1 MFFLP
6 FFSYRY
12 FLFDSFLKIS
22 FLLIFLL
29 YLCLLLLYRL
39 LFISSVFSLCG
50 SFPSLLNWILS
61 SSCFLM
67 KAVKLPCKYSLTNLS
82 LIYFFNLKYIYT
94 FIWNIFSLFL
104 KKNYRSK
111 GFVFW
116 VLKFKYFKNETLF
129 LHFFLIELHHGQRVV
144 FVNPWSH
151 GDFLLWS
158 CKRFFGGI

>member
-29 YLCLLLLYRL
+29 YLCLLLLYCL
-39 LFISSVFSLCG
+39 LFISSVFRLCG

-61 SSCFLM
+61 LSRFLM

-94 FIWNIFSLFL
+94 FIWNIFSLFFKKKITAVRVLFFEYLNLNIL
-104 KKNYRSK
+104 KMK
-111 GFVFW
+111 
-116 VLKFKYFKNETLF
+116 LF
-129 LHFFLIELHHGQRVV
+129 SFTFF
-144 FVNPWSH
+144 
-151 GDFLLWS
+151 
-158 CKRFFGGI
+158 